1 VYLVNCNFVT
11 IFSFFIL
18 MNINFIQI
26 LCILI
31 TVILIYLLVK
41 FSRNEYFDDRFI
53 FEEHKLEPID
63 YAELIGEKSD
73 WKIYKIKSNIG
84 TSGGTSSQIRYP
96 VNFKTSDIKKA
107 GFEHVSDDQGV
118 NLPLLIPYMM
128 DIMRKQ
134 SIEFTKIQETFG
146 TIGERLYELEK

>member
-1 VYLVNCNFVT
+1 
-11 IFSFFIL
+11 

-26 LCILI
+26 LCVLI
-31 TVILIYLLVK
+31 TVILIYLLIK

-53 FEEHKLEPID
+53 LEEHKLEPIE
-63 YAELIGEKSD
+63 YAGLVGEQAD
-73 WKIYKIKSNIG
+73 WKIYKISPNIG
-84 TSGGTSSQIRYP
+84 PSGGTSAKIRYS
-96 VNFKTSDIKKA
+96 VNFKSSDLNEA

-134 SIEFTKIQETFG
+134 SIEFTKMQESLGDIQA
-146 TIGERLYELEK
+146 RLYELEK